1 MKVLCKLKGHF
12 YVLKGANS
20 GINYAIYQKY
30 KNRAFVL
37 QKKQE
42 LEQEHN
48 EPINLFVD

>member
-1 MKVLCKLKGHF
+1 MKVLCKLRGHF

-48 EPINLFVD
+48 EQINLFVD

>member
-20 GINYAIYQKY
+20 ETIYAIYQNH

-37 QKKQE
+37 QKKRE

-48 EPINLFVD
+48 EQINLFVD

>member
-1 MKVLCKLKGHF
+1 MKIFCKLKGHF

-20 GINYAIYQKY
+20 GTNYAIYQKH

-48 EPINLFVD
+48 EQINLLVD